1 MHVKNAVY
9 KEIKPG
15 WKGITLPLK
24 AGTPMNAAG
33 QIVNGAGAIGIVPQ
47 TITVMPVMPTIN
59 LLVGGSVSLAE
70 VNAAYG
76 SALTKAAKESMN
88 GIAFFGE
95 DGTPEPDPIWKGE
108 TVPGT
113 LPAVT
118 STDNGKTLVVTEGV
132 WALGS
137 GGGGGTGGGAFVAT
151 FNGQTMALDKTWN
164 EIKTACLQNNIV
176 IVKNVYEEEGE
187 VAITIGSLHTIDGGN
202 GHYSC
207 VFSMPL
213 EDNLGLWTFETDNE
227 NGYPAV
233 NMG

>member
-47 TITVMPVMPTIN
+47 TIAVKPVTPTIN

-108 TVPGT
+108 TIPGT

-132 WALGS
+132 WAV
-137 GGGGGTGGGAFVAT
+137 GGGGGGGGGGVLVVHEDSDT
-151 FNGQTMALDKTWN
+151 GSLDKTWQ
-164 EIKTACLQNNIV
+164 EIHDALAAETPVFLAYTSSMAASMKVIADAVSGIGYQIFLQ
-176 IVKNVYEEEGE
+176 
-187 VAITIGSLHTIDGGN
+187 GSEYAFAQAESAD
-202 GHYSC
+202 
-207 VFSMPL
+207 
-213 EDNLGLWTFETDNE
+213 
-227 NGYPAV
+227 GYPLDLDF
-233 NMG
+233 